1 MSKHQISSNNNKYE
15 EAEADTRPG
24 SWQSDRPLSRTSDD
38 RPVVINVGGIRFYVS
53 WALLERLPQTRLGK
67 LRRAKSTAD
76 ILELCD
82 KFNLDDNEYYF
93 DRHPRNFGAVINFYR
108 TGRLHL
114 GEEGCPVAFRQDLDF
129 WGIDELYLEPCCQ
142 QRYYQARELL
152 GIDRIEKVEEPEY
165 FRPGTLG
172 KIQKCLW
179 DLFEKPHTSLGARVG
194 ELSSH
199 LLLHFNRLLLLDR
212 CHHLDLLHCYQHRGA
227 HAQHSPLFSG
237 KFFPQEL
244 HICRLP

>member
-1 MSKHQISSNNNKYE
+1 MNKSQISSNNNKYE
-15 EAEADTRPG
+15 AEETEATRPG

-67 LRRAKSTAD
+67 LRRAKTTAD

-179 DLFEKPHTSLGARVG
+179 DLFEKPHTSLGARV
-194 ELSSH
+194 S
-199 LLLHFNRLLLLDR
+199 D
-212 CHHLDLLHCYQHRGA
+212 
-227 HAQHSPLFSG
+227 
-237 KFFPQEL
+237 EL
-244 HICRLP
+244 HHQFRHHYISRLWRSSPSASL